1 LTLAFPHL
9 FWFSQDGGKNQGEVM
24 LLLNIKDVR
33 KCRNSLE
40 LNDFIE
46 KYIAEGNSRDESV
59 DSIYWSLFEEW
70 KKSLKK
76 KPTNML

>member
-1 LTLAFPHL
+1 M
-9 FWFSQDGGKNQGEVM
+9 V
-24 LLLNIKDVR
+24 LLLNIRDVR

-40 LNDFIE
+40 LNDFVE
-46 KYIAEGNSRDESV
+46 KYISEGNSQNESV

-76 KPTNML
+76 KPTSMF

>member
-1 LTLAFPHL
+1 
-9 FWFSQDGGKNQGEVM
+9 M
-24 LLLNIKDVR
+24 LLNIKDVG

-46 KYIAEGNSRDESV
+46 KYIAEGNSQDESI

-70 KKSLKK
+70 KRTLKK
-76 KPTNML
+76 KPTSML

>member
-1 LTLAFPHL
+1 
-9 FWFSQDGGKNQGEVM
+9 VV
-24 LLLNIKDVR
+24 LLLNIRDVR

-40 LNDFIE
+40 LNDFVE
-46 KYIAEGNSRDESV
+46 KYISEGNSQNESV

-76 KPTNML
+76 KPTIMF

>member
-1 LTLAFPHL
+1 
-9 FWFSQDGGKNQGEVM
+9 M

-46 KYIAEGNSRDESV
+46 RYIAEGNSQDESV
-59 DSIYWSLFEEW
+59 NTIYWSLFEEW
-70 KKSLKK
+70 KRTLKK
-76 KPTNML
+76 KPTSVL

>member
-1 LTLAFPHL
+1 
-9 FWFSQDGGKNQGEVM
+9 M
-24 LLLNIKDVR
+24 LLLNFKDVR
-33 KCRNSLE
+33 NCRNSLE

>member
-1 LTLAFPHL
+1 M
-9 FWFSQDGGKNQGEVM
+9 V
-24 LLLNIKDVR
+24 LLLNIRDVR

-40 LNDFIE
+40 LNDFVE
-46 KYIAEGNSRDESV
+46 KYISEGNSQNESV

-76 KPTNML
+76 KPASMF

>member
-1 LTLAFPHL
+1 
-9 FWFSQDGGKNQGEVM
+9 M
-24 LLLNIKDVR
+24 RLLLNIKDVR

-40 LNDFIE
+40 LNDFVE
-46 KYIAEGNSRDESV
+46 KYISEGNSQNESV

-76 KPTNML
+76 KPSSIF